1 MLRQR
6 SQSFGGKRSQSSNAD
21 KRIVTRVCLVTIAL
35 LASAFPVFAQDDQ
48 ARLALDNLVAAYP
61 DALAGYDGGMLRWRD
76 GTTMP
81 ASDGADGKTFA
92 ELLRHASI
100 IDQFRIPYP
109 RGTLEKPPAVDADP
123 GRFRNTA
130 FFTKMY
136 GDCQKGEV
144 TPHLVSLTWLP
155 NTLANKT
162 LANKTFA
169 NKTLANRTLANRDW
183 GKSISVTSLN
193 GVDQHLRAVSAEID
207 ALPENIKRAAYPI
220 AGTYNCRTVADTGQP
235 SPHGYGIA
243 IDLNSALS
251 DYWYWR
257 PHGGAIRYRNRMPEE
272 IVAIFEKHGFIWG
285 GKWHHFDTMH
295 FEFRPELLV
304 AR

>member
-1 MLRQR
+1 MLA
-6 SQSFGGKRSQSSNAD
+6 GGGP
-21 KRIVTRVCLVTIAL
+21 L
-35 LASAFPVFAQDDQ
+35 LAQDEQ

-61 DALAGYDGGMLRWRD
+61 NALAGHDAKALYWRD
-76 GTTMP
+76 GTVMP
-81 ASDGADGKTFA
+81 LADGAESKTFP

-109 RGTLEKPPAVDADP
+109 RGPLDSPPAVDVDP

-136 GDCQKGEV
+136 GDCQRGQV
-144 TPHLVSLTWLP
+144 PPRLASLAWLP
-155 NTLANKT
+155 KT
-162 LANKTFA
+162 
-169 NKTLANRTLANRDW
+169 W
-183 GKSISVTSLN
+183 GHAISITSVN
-193 GVDQHLRAVSAEID
+193 EVDGQLRAVSAEID
-207 ALPENIKRAAYPI
+207 ALPEKIKRAAYPI
-220 AGTYNCRTVADTGQP
+220 AGTYNCRAVADTGQP

-243 IDLNSALS
+243 IDLNTALS

-285 GKWHHFDTMH
+285 GKWYHFDTMH